1 VPKLNIVWYTLALEG
16 ERNQLVRSGKGLLAF
31 VHVRIGLS
39 HLLSN
44 SKNARILST
53 CRVKRLTR
61 LLSQPLLLVVLVRG
75 KPKGKAA
82 ILNQVRIAASNKMS
96 TRASKN

>member
-1 VPKLNIVWYTLALEG
+1 MPKLNIVWYTLALEG
-16 ERNQLVRSGKGLLAF
+16 ERNQLVRSGKGLLTF
-31 VHVRIGLS
+31 VHVRVGLS

-53 CRVKRLTR
+53 CRVKRLAR
-61 LLSQPLLLVVLVRG
+61 LLSQPLRLVVLVRG

-96 TRASKN
+96 TQASY